1 MTPPRYA
8 FFLGGHD
15 LEMVTI
21 ADLLHEQ
28 QIGGDPRVVEVC
40 DKGLSWGAR
49 ASEYRSEIAAAVARG
64 LNPVLV
70 ELTRDM
76 PLPPRSLEI
85 DHHGPRSAEPAA
97 LRQVFMLLDLPGSL
111 WTRDF
116 DLVAANDTG
125 HIPALERFGASHAE
139 IAAIRRR
146 DRQAQGITAEEE
158 AQGLAALAQAETAL
172 ADSLIV
178 ITLPHG
184 RSATV
189 ADPLV
194 LAGDRRDLLILC
206 PQSTQF
212 FGNGA
217 RIARLDAAF
226 PGGWRGGELPRR
238 GFWGLAACPPL
249 PTLLATLG

>member
-1 MTPPRYA
+1 MIPPRYV

-21 ADLLHEQ
+21 AELLHERQ
-28 QIGGDPRVVEVC
+28 SAGDPRVAEIC
-40 DKGLSWGAR
+40 DKGLPWGAR
-49 ASEYRSEIAAAVARG
+49 ASDYRSEIAAAAARG
-64 LNPVLV
+64 LSPVLV
-70 ELTRDM
+70 ELTCDM
-76 PLPPRSLEI
+76 PLPPGCFEI

-97 LRQVFMLLDLPGSL
+97 LRQVFTLLDLPESL

-116 DLVAANDTG
+116 ELVAANDIG
-125 HIPALERFGASHAE
+125 HIPALERFGATTAE
-139 IAAIRRR
+139 IAEIRRR

-172 ADSLIV
+172 AGSLIV

-184 RSATV
+184 RTATV

-194 LAGDRRDLLILC
+194 AAGDRRDLLILC
-206 PQSTQF
+206 PDTVQF
-212 FGNGA
+212 FGAGA

-238 GFWGLAACPPL
+238 GFWGLAASPPL
-249 PTLLATLG
+249 PALLAALG